1 MFPSLCGLIQFQGEV
16 RKKVLSQLLLL
27 LCHSFP
33 VVGLLGACTA
43 ILEAGLLGFF
53 DQQFHPGGKISMK
66 KKERSQHLITVHSAL
81 FMFFVYL

>member
-53 DQQFHPGGKISMK
+53 DQQFHPGGKISTPNYCTF
-66 KKERSQHLITVHSAL
+66 S
-81 FMFFVYL
+81 FVYVFCIFIASSKEN